1 MNDKPDPFI
10 DSLVARLAPVTPMKA
25 STGIGRAAASL
36 AGTIVMVVALM
47 GLRRDVSA
55 LFLLSS
61 GLFLML
67 GVAASL
73 TVIMMGRP
81 RVGSEHGGWIWAAV
95 MAALLPATTLLMGV
109 THGPAAWTESDPE
122 TGMACLA
129 MGLLFGLVTGGV
141 LVAWLRRGAPTSP
154 ERAGLL
160 TGVAAG
166 SLGIFAFS
174 WHCPSN
180 DLYHIG
186 LWHSLSVVVAAVI
199 GRLAVP
205 RLIRW

>member
-1 MNDKPDPFI
+1 MNTKPDPFVVG
-10 DSLVARLAPVTPMKA
+10 LVAKLAPVTPMKA
-25 STGIGRAAASL
+25 SVGLGCATASL
-36 AGTIVMVVALM
+36 AVAIVTVVALM

-61 GLFLML
+61 GLFLLL
-67 GVAASL
+67 GAAASL
-73 TVIMMGRP
+73 SVIMMGRP
-81 RVGSEHGGWIWAAV
+81 SVGSEHGGWVWAAA

-109 THGPAAWTESDPE
+109 THGPAAWAESDPA
-122 TGMACLA
+122 TGMLCLA

-160 TGVAAG
+160 TGIAAG
-166 SLGIFAFS
+166 SFGIFAFS
-174 WHCPSN
+174 LHCPSN

-186 LWHSLSVVVAAVI
+186 VWHSLSVVVAAAI

-205 RLIRW
+205 PLIRW

>member
-1 MNDKPDPFI
+1 MNTKPDPFI
-10 DSLVARLAPVTPMKA
+10 DGLVVQLAPVTPMKA
-25 STGIGRAAASL
+25 SAGLGGAAASL
-36 AGTIVMVVALM
+36 AVAIVMVVALM
-47 GLRRDVSA
+47 GLRRDISA

-61 GLFLML
+61 GLFLLL
-67 GVAASL
+67 GAAASL
-73 TVIMMGRP
+73 SVIMMGRP
-81 RVGSEHGGWIWAAV
+81 SVGSEHGGWVWAAA

-122 TGMACLA
+122 TGVLCLA

-160 TGVAAG
+160 TGIAAG
-166 SLGIFAFS
+166 SFGIFAFS
-174 WHCPSN
+174 LHCPSN

-186 LWHSLSVVVAAVI
+186 LWHSLAVVVAAMI